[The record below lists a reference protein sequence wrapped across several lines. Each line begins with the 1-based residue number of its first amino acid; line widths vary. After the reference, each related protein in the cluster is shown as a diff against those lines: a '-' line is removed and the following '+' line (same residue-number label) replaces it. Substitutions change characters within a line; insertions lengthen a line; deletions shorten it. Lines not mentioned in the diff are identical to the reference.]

1 MTVQYDINIYMK
13 SVKVNE
19 VNKIGTVRGFALNR
33 SVA

>member
-1 MTVQYDINIYMK
+1 MK